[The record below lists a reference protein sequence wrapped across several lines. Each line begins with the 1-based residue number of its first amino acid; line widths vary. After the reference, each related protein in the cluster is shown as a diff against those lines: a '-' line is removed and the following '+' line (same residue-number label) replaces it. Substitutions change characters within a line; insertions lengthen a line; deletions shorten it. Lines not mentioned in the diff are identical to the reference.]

1 MAPVGPAAYACGDK
15 RGTLGCRCNTGR
27 VEPAFAVRP
36 PTPLRPS
43 RRQRAL
49 NDVAHI
55 FSTICNP
62 FATSLAL
69 FVFIAHETATGT
81 NAFWPLFFTSTA
93 FTSIGPMLYVLWL
106 YVSDRITDLDMSVRA
121 ERERVFSVFV
131 IFYAAGTCALYLLH
145 APRLMTATLAGYAGA
160 SFVVQYITRYW
171 KISTHAL
178 GITAPL
184 VVLVYLFGTQPL
196 PFFVLIPLVG
206 WSRIRL
212 HAHTPLQVA
221 AGTCLGAG
229 SVLLFLR
236 LFGLI

>member
-1 MAPVGPAAYACGDK
+1 MDPAVA
-15 RGTLGCRCNTGR
+15 L
-27 VEPAFAVRP
+27 RP

-43 RRQRAL
+43 RRRRVLDDIAR
-49 NDVAHI
+49 I

-62 FATSLAL
+62 FVTSLAL
-69 FVFIAHETATGT
+69 FVFVAHETATGT
-81 NAFWPLFFTSTA
+81 AQFWPLFFTSTM

-106 YVSDRITDLDMSVRA
+106 YSTDRITDLDMSVRS
-121 ERERVFSVFV
+121 ERQNVFSIFVF
-131 IFYAAGTCALYLLH
+131 FYTAGTVALFAMH
-145 APRLMTATLAGYAGA
+145 APRLMTAAMAGYAGA
-160 SFVVQYITRYW
+160 SLVVQYITRSW

-184 VVLVYLFGTQPL
+184 VVMVYLYGTQPL
-196 PFFVLIPLVG
+196 PFFILIPLVG

-236 LFGLI
+236 LFGLV